1 MNPIYISNVKII
13 RFYSTIY
20 ARTTAE
26 NLTLKQIMESIDKPI
41 SMLTKPT
48 GYFDLR
54 AVAGRSKKK
63 FNMNKKC

>member
-26 NLTLKQIMESIDKPI
+26 NLTLKQIIDKPI
-41 SMLTKPT
+41 SMLTKPSR
-48 GYFDLR
+48 YFDLWP
-54 AVAGRSKKK
+54 VAGRS
-63 FNMNKKC
+63 FLFFFQCE

>member
-26 NLTLKQIMESIDKPI
+26 NLTLKQIIDKPI
-41 SMLTKPT
+41 SMLTKPS
-48 GYFDLR
+48 GYFDLWP
-54 AVAGRSKKK
+54 VAGRSFFFFLNVYKK
-63 FNMNKKC
+63 F